1 MDREDA
7 SSAEMRRPPPDDPLA
22 LDDAS
27 VERLL
32 TGTLPAASAP
42 PGYAGV
48 ARLLAATV
56 APPTPRELA
65 GQAAVL
71 AEFRAV
77 AGRRR
82 AAATAR
88 SARPRRRRA
97 GLAVVVVVGALATGG
112 VAAATGH
119 LPGPVREA
127 ARGVLGPVEAATS
140 PGPAQSAAPGT
151 ATTGSGGAGPGGSAT
166 TVAPGPRTGR
176 AAAGPAARPALEAL
190 CQAYQEGSNGEQGG
204 KLDATA
210 FKKLAAVAGGDD
222 RVEAFCEELLAADAK
237 AKGPKEPKPKDPPD
251 DPGQGQ
257 GGPPTSI
264 SPPTSPGGSGQNQG
278 SPPADPSASNTP
290 AMDDGASRVGGR

>member
-65 GQAAVL
+65 AQPAVL
-71 AEFRAV
+71 AELRAV
-77 AGRRR
+77 AGGRR

-88 SARPRRRRA
+88 SARPRRRRF

-119 LPGPVREA
+119 LPNPVREA
-127 ARGVLGPVEAATS
+127 ARSVLGPAGGTPAGPTS
-140 PGPAQSAAPGT
+140 PTSLAAPGT
-151 ATTGSGGAGPGGSAT
+151 AAASPGGSAS

-176 AAAGPAARPALEAL
+176 ATAGPVARPALEGL
-190 CQAYQEGSNGEQGG
+190 CRAWQSSNGGQGG
-204 KLDATA
+204 RPDAAA
-210 FKKLAAVAGGDD
+210 FETLAAAAGGPDE
-222 RVEAFCEELLAADAK
+222 VPAFCEELLAADAK
-237 AKGPKEPKPKDPPD
+237 PKAPKETRPTDPPD

-257 GGPPTSI
+257 GQGGPPAT
-264 SPPTSPGGSGQNQG
+264 TVGGSGGSGSGNGSSSGGGQG
-278 SPPADPSASNTP
+278 LDGPPAASSP
-290 AMDDGASRVGGR
+290 KRG